1 MSLCLD
7 RRRSQRYSISL
18 DVHFTIKKQA
28 KILETGIGKI
38 QNVCRSGLLFECPI
52 IIPPASVLQLII
64 DWPVLFEGKTP
75 VQWVVDG
82 VVVRS
87 TSSGTAVQIM
97 RQKFERSTQKKR
109 QWAG

>member
-1 MSLCLD
+1 MSFAFD
-7 RRRSQRYSISL
+7 RRQNQRYSITL
-18 DVHFTIKKQA
+18 DAHFVIRKQG
-28 KILETGIGKI
+28 KILETGEGKI
-38 QNVCRSGLLFECPI
+38 QNVCRSGLFFESPLV
-52 IIPPASVLQLII
+52 IPSGSVLHLVV

-75 VQWVVDG
+75 VQWVVDC

-109 QWAG
+109 KWAG